1 MIEIVNADG
10 ILNDVSPESAVDSE
24 SNSAV
29 RKNDGV
35 IKFVWNPSNVNQ
47 SGDFKEFAR
56 LSYLWEHNPV
66 LLLYFSEGVCLQI
79 SQNNGDK
86 VLYSPGST
94 IKYNTDEDTFEGGI

>member
-1 MIEIVNADG
+1 MVFFP
-10 ILNDVSPESAVDSE
+10 L
-24 SNSAV
+24 
-29 RKNDGV
+29 
-35 IKFVWNPSNVNQ
+35 
-47 SGDFKEFAR
+47 FKEFAR

-94 IKYNTDEDTFEGGI
+94 IKYNADEGYALSDGTKLNLSDKDQLWDTLENTFKFD